1 MAVTLEPRGDG
12 RFALQGELN
21 LATVGDLLEESG
33 RLFKHQPPDWIDLAG
48 VSHCDS
54 AGVALLVEWLR
65 RARADGRHLQFT
77 NPTSQM
83 LEIIK
88 VTDLDT
94 LLTHS

>member
-1 MAVTLEPRGDG
+1 MAVTLEPQGEG

-21 LATVGDLLEESG
+21 LITVGALLKESG
-33 RLFKHQPPDWIDLAG
+33 RLFQQQPPDWIDLAG

-65 RARADGRHLQFT
+65 RARAAGRGLRFA
-77 NPTSQM
+77 NPTPQM

-88 VTDLDT
+88 VADLDT
-94 LLTHS
+94 LLTLG

>member
-1 MAVTLEPRGDG
+1 MAVTLEPCGDD

-21 LATVGDLLEESG
+21 LATVGALLKESR
-33 RLFKHQPPDWIDLAG
+33 RLFEQQPPGWIDLAG

-65 RARADGRHLQFT
+65 RARADGQDLRFA
-77 NPTSQM
+77 NPTPQIQQ
-83 LEIIK
+83 IIK

-94 LLTHS
+94 VLTLA

>member
-21 LATVGDLLEESG
+21 LAMVGALLKESR
-33 RLFKHQPPDWIDLAG
+33 RLFQHQPPGWIDLAG

-65 RARADGRHLQFT
+65 RARADGRDLRFA
-77 NPTSQM
+77 NPTPQM
-83 LEIIK
+83 REIIK
-88 VTDLDT
+88 VTDLDA
-94 LLTHS
+94 LLPLG

>member
-1 MAVTLEPRGDG
+1 MAAALEPRGDG

-21 LATVGDLLEESG
+21 LATVGALLKESG
-33 RLFKHQPPDWIDLAG
+33 RLFQHQPPGWIDLAG

-65 RARADGRHLQFT
+65 RARGAGRDLRFA

-88 VTDLDT
+88 VTNLDT
-94 LLTHS
+94 LLLLG

>member
-1 MAVTLEPRGDG
+1 MAAALEPRGDG

-21 LATVGDLLEESG
+21 LATVGDLLKESG
-33 RLFKHQPPDWIDLAG
+33 RLFQHQPPDWIDLAG

-65 RARADGRHLQFT
+65 RARADGRNLQFT

-94 LLTHS
+94 LLTHR